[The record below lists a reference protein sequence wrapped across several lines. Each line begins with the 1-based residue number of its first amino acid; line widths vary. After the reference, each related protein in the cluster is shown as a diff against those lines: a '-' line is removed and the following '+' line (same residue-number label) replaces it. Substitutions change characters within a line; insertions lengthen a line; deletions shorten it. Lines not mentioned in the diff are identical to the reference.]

1 MLAAAIA
8 VILFMVGTNRFGD
21 DNGQFTTPCSDPLT
35 FRVGEI
41 DERFSITREDLIGLM
56 EDVVEVWSEAADT
69 TVVMYDENGDIAV
82 NLVYAE
88 VQQLSDREKQHRDR
102 LEHDEFSIAVL
113 ENEYQRM
120 NRQYEADVA
129 RYEEDSRNLQLRI
142 DQMNE
147 WVIKKNNEGGFNEQD
162 LDHYENRKQEI
173 DRIKRELAQRE
184 NMLEQ
189 KADELNEKID
199 FLNEKIERKNKLV
212 DDYNRMFTGVRKFT
226 QGAYEWTSD
235 SRSINIFHFIDKAEL
250 RLVLAHEMGHALGI
264 NHVQNPRSVMY
275 ELMGG
280 QPRPGIELTEED
292 INALRNIC
300 QPLQKDL
307 N

>member
-1 MLAAAIA
+1 MLAFAAA
-8 VILFMVGTNRFGD
+8 VILFMVGTNRFGY
-21 DNGQFTTPCSDPLT
+21 DNSPFTTPCSDPLT

-41 DERFSITREDLIGLM
+41 DERFSITREELIGLI
-56 EDVVEVWSEAADT
+56 EDVVEVWSEAAGT

-102 LEHDEFSIAVL
+102 LDHEEFSITVL

-120 NRQYEADVA
+120 NRQHEADVA

-147 WVIKKNNEGGFNEQD
+147 WVVQKNNEGGFNEQD
-162 LDHYENRKQEI
+162 LDQYENRKQEI
-173 DRIKRELAQRE
+173 DRIKQELAQRE
-184 NMLEQ
+184 SMLEQ
-189 KADELNEKID
+189 KADELNEKIG
-199 FLNEKIERKNKLV
+199 FLNSKIERKNKLV
-212 DDYNRMFTGVRKFT
+212 DDYNLMFSGVRKFT

-235 SRSINIFHFIDKAEL
+235 SRSINIFHFIDKDEL
-250 RLVLAHEMGHALGI
+250 RLVLAHEMGHALGL
-264 NHVQNPRSVMY
+264 NHVQNARSVMY
-275 ELMGG
+275 ELMGS
-280 QPRPGIELTEED
+280 QARPGIELSDED
-292 INALRNIC
+292 MNALRNIC